1 MAAAAERGYIQ
12 SCKGGRFAE
21 RDPFNTLVMLKK
33 IFAKLRETISP
44 SRAKKPAHTEAA
56 KPVSHSHPKPHSPS
70 PRGEARPERGAGH
83 SARPHDKYRG
93 QPRDPRDEP
102 PREPRAAGAGRA
114 AGEAAHEARPRRDDH
129 GPRHDDHGPRRE
141 ERGGGRGLHS
151 RSVGGGAARG
161 GPRGERERPMI
172 DKTFD
177 HPRAAVVKP
186 AIPIEVPKMDTAF
199 TALGLSDALAF
210 GVQEMGYVNP
220 TPIQAQAIP
229 VVLKGGDVIGSAQTG
244 TGKTAAFALPIIQR
258 LGTHGKLRC
267 LILEPTRELALQVEE
282 AFQKFSKFTDL
293 RVTIVYGGVGYG
305 KQEDDLRRGMDILAA
320 TPGRLLDHL
329 EKGNCSLAD
338 VDILVLDEVDRML
351 DMGFLPDVKRIVQKC
366 PKNRQTLFFTATLPA
381 ELEQLAAW
389 ALRDPVKVEIGR
401 QRSPA
406 ETVTHAFYPVVA
418 AQKFDL
424 LQLLLEQTD
433 FKSVL
438 IFSRTRMGADRIAHR
453 LESKG
458 HTVGVMHSDRSQR
471 ERIEALDGFKSGKYE
486 VLCATD
492 IAARGLDIAG
502 VSHVINYD
510 VPENAEDYVHRI
522 GRTGRAQNTGDAF
535 TLVTEE
541 DVRDAR
547 SIERYMGVTVE
558 RKKIEGFPYIYSA
571 LFDEKALAE
580 TVAAAAKPVSRLHRG
595 VRR

>member
-1 MAAAAERGYIQ
+1 
-12 SCKGGRFAE
+12 
-21 RDPFNTLVMLKK
+21 MLKK
-33 IFAKLRETISP
+33 IFAKLRDTLAP
-44 SRAKKPAHTEAA
+44 SRAAKPAATGGKSTSGSHSKTSTAASPGEPRSDRSRGGGRSHAA
-56 KPVSHSHPKPHSPS
+56 KPH
-70 PRGEARPERGAGH
+70 G
-83 SARPHDKYRG
+83 SAHGQAHGPAHG
-93 QPRDPRDEP
+93 QPARDADRSESS
-102 PREPRAAGAGRA
+102 
-114 AGEAAHEARPRRDDH
+114 HARPRRDE
-129 GPRHDDHGPRRE
+129 GGGRGERQ
-141 ERGGGRGLHS
+141 ERGGHGGRGLHS
-151 RSVGGGAARG
+151 RSGGGGGRG

-177 HPRAAVVKP
+177 HPRTADIKP
-186 AIPIEVPKMDTAF
+186 AVPVDIPKMDTAF
-199 TALGLSDALAF
+199 TALGLSDALAY
-210 GVQEMGYVNP
+210 GVQEMGYVAP

-282 AFQKFSKFTDL
+282 AFQKFAKFTDL

-305 KQEDDLRRGMDILAA
+305 KQTDDLRRGMDILAA

-329 EKGNCSLAD
+329 EQGNCSLAD
-338 VDILVLDEVDRML
+338 IDILVLDEVDRML
-351 DMGFLPDVKRIVQKC
+351 DMGFLPDVRRIVQKC
-366 PKNRQTLFFTATLPA
+366 PKERQTLFFTATLPP
-381 ELEQLAAW
+381 ELEQLAGW
-389 ALRDPVKVEIGR
+389 ALRNPVKVEIGR

-418 AQKFDL
+418 SQKFDL
-424 LQLLLEQTD
+424 LQLLLERTE

-458 HTVGVMHSDRSQR
+458 HTVGVMHSDRNQR
-471 ERIEALDGFKSGKYE
+471 ERIEALQGFKSGKYE
-486 VLCATD
+486 VLVATD

-510 VPENAEDYVHRI
+510 VPENPEDYVHRI

-547 SIERYMGVTVE
+547 SIERYRGVAVE

-571 LFDEKALAE
+571 LFDDKALAE
-580 TVAAAAKPVSRLHRG
+580 TAAAAAKPVSRLHRG

>member
-1 MAAAAERGYIQ
+1 
-12 SCKGGRFAE
+12 
-21 RDPFNTLVMLKK
+21 MLKK

-44 SRAKKPAHTEAA
+44 SRAKKVAHTEAA
-56 KPVSHSHPKPHSPS
+56 KPVSHLKPHTVAH
-70 PRGEARPERGAGH
+70 RGEPRSGRGGGQGHAGK
-83 SARPHDKYRG
+83 PHDKYHG

-102 PREPRAAGAGRA
+102 YREPRTAGGGQGAAG
-114 AGEAAHEARPRRDDH
+114 AHEARPRRDDH
-129 GPRHDDHGPRRE
+129 GPRRDDRGG
-141 ERGGGRGLHS
+141 GGGRGLHS
-151 RSVGGGAARG
+151 RSSGGMGRG

-177 HPRAAVVKP
+177 HPRTADIKP
-186 AIPIEVPKMDTAF
+186 AVPVDIPKMDTAF
-199 TALGLSDALAF
+199 TALGLSDALAY
-210 GVQEMGYVNP
+210 GVQEMGYVTP
-220 TPIQAQAIP
+220 TPIQVQAIP

-282 AFQKFSKFTDL
+282 AFQKFAKFTDL

-366 PKNRQTLFFTATLPA
+366 PKDRQTLFFTATLPP
-381 ELEQLAAW
+381 ELEQLAGW
-389 ALRDPVKVEIGR
+389 ALRDPLKVEIGR

-406 ETVTHAFYPVVA
+406 ETVSHGFYPVVA

-424 LQLLLEQTD
+424 LQLLLEKTD
-433 FKSVL
+433 FKSVI

-453 LESKG
+453 LQAKG
-458 HTVGVMHSDRSQR
+458 HTVAVMHSDRSQR
-471 ERIEALDGFKSGKYE
+471 ERIEALDGFKTGRYE
-486 VLCATD
+486 VLVATD

-502 VSHVINYD
+502 VSHVVNYD

>member
-1 MAAAAERGYIQ
+1 
-12 SCKGGRFAE
+12 
-21 RDPFNTLVMLKK
+21 
-33 IFAKLRETISP
+33 
-44 SRAKKPAHTEAA
+44 
-56 KPVSHSHPKPHSPS
+56 
-70 PRGEARPERGAGH
+70 
-83 SARPHDKYRG
+83 
-93 QPRDPRDEP
+93 
-102 PREPRAAGAGRA
+102 
-114 AGEAAHEARPRRDDH
+114 
-129 GPRHDDHGPRRE
+129 
-141 ERGGGRGLHS
+141 
-151 RSVGGGAARG
+151 
-161 GPRGERERPMI
+161 MI

-177 HPRAAVVKP
+177 HPRTADIKP
-186 AIPIEVPKMDTAF
+186 KTPVEIPKMDTPF

-229 VVLKGGDVIGSAQTG
+229 VVLRGGDVIGSAQTG

-258 LGTHGKLRC
+258 LGTHGPLRC

-282 AFQKFSKFTDL
+282 AFQKFAKFTDL

-305 KQEDDLRRGMDILAA
+305 KQEDDLRRGMDIVAA
-320 TPGRLLDHL
+320 TPGRLLDHI
-329 EKGNCSLAD
+329 ERGNLSLD
-338 VDILVLDEVDRML
+338 KVDILVLDEVDRML

-366 PKNRQTLFFTATLPA
+366 PKNRQTLFFTATLPP
-381 ELEQLAAW
+381 ELEQLAGW
-389 ALRDPVKVEIGR
+389 ALRDPIKVEIGR

-406 ETVTHAFYPVVA
+406 ETVSHAFYPVVA
-418 AQKFDL
+418 SQKFDL
-424 LQLLLEQTD
+424 LQLLLDQTD

-453 LESKG
+453 LISKG
-458 HTVGVMHSDRSQR
+458 HTVGVMHSDRNQR
-471 ERIEALDGFKSGKYE
+471 ERIEALDGFKTGKYQ

-510 VPENAEDYVHRI
+510 VPENPEDYVHRI
-522 GRTGRAQNTGDAF
+522 GRTGRAQSTGDAF

-547 SIERYMGVTVE
+547 SIERYMGLAVE

-580 TVAAAAKPVSRLHRG
+580 VSAAAAKPVSRLHRG
-595 VRR
+595 ARR

>member
-1 MAAAAERGYIQ
+1 M
-12 SCKGGRFAE
+12 
-21 RDPFNTLVMLKK
+21 T
-33 IFAKLRETISP
+33 
-44 SRAKKPAHTEAA
+44 
-56 KPVSHSHPKPHSPS
+56 
-70 PRGEARPERGAGH
+70 
-83 SARPHDKYRG
+83 
-93 QPRDPRDEP
+93 
-102 PREPRAAGAGRA
+102 
-114 AGEAAHEARPRRDDH
+114 
-129 GPRHDDHGPRRE
+129 
-141 ERGGGRGLHS
+141 
-151 RSVGGGAARG
+151 
-161 GPRGERERPMI
+161 

-177 HPRAAVVKP
+177 HPRTTDVKP
-186 AIPIEVPKMDTAF
+186 KTPVDIPKMDTAF
-199 TALGLSDALAF
+199 TALGLSDALAY
-210 GVQEMGYVNP
+210 GVQEMGYVTP

-229 VVLKGGDVIGSAQTG
+229 VVLRGGDVIGSAQTG

-258 LGTHGKLRC
+258 LGTHGKLRV

-282 AFQKFSKFTDL
+282 AFQKFAKFTDL

-305 KQEDDLRRGMDILAA
+305 KQTEDLRRGMDILAA

-329 EKGNCSLAD
+329 EQGNCSLND
-338 VDILVLDEVDRML
+338 VEILVLDEVDRML

-366 PKNRQTLFFTATLPA
+366 PKNRQTLFFTATLPP
-381 ELEQLAAW
+381 ELEQLAGW

-418 AQKFDL
+418 SQKFDL
-424 LQLLLEQTD
+424 LQLLLEKTD

-453 LESKG
+453 LVSKG
-458 HTVGVMHSDRSQR
+458 HTVGVMHSDRNQR
-471 ERIEALDGFKSGKYE
+471 ERIEALEGFKSGKYE
-486 VLCATD
+486 VLVATD

-510 VPENAEDYVHRI
+510 VPENPEDYVHRI

-547 SIERYMGVTVE
+547 SIERYMGVGVE

-580 TVAAAAKPVSRLHRG
+580 TAAATAKPVSRLHRG

>member
-1 MAAAAERGYIQ
+1 M
-12 SCKGGRFAE
+12 F
-21 RDPFNTLVMLKK
+21 KK
-33 IFAKLRETISP
+33 ILAKLRDSIRP
-44 SRAKKPAHTEAA
+44 ARASKSTP
-56 KPVSHSHPKPHSPS
+56 
-70 PRGEARPERGAGH
+70 GAGH
-83 SARPHDKYRG
+83 KSGSHAKPQLPSHRSEAKTDRPHG
-93 QPRDPRDEP
+93 QGAKGPGGPRDHKSPQGQGKTGDSR
-102 PREPRAAGAGRA
+102 
-114 AGEAAHEARPRRDDH
+114 EARAGDSRPARDDH
-129 GPRHDDHGPRRE
+129 GSGR
-141 ERGGGRGLHS
+141 GGRGS
-151 RSVGGGAARG
+151 VQGRSGGRGGRTQGRG
-161 GPRGERERPMI
+161 GPERVERPKK
-172 DKTFD
+172 DDTFD
-177 HPRAAVVKP
+177 HPRREPVKP
-186 AIPIEVPKMDTAF
+186 ATPVDVPKMDTAF
-199 TALGLSDALAF
+199 SQLGLSDALAF
-210 GVQEMGYVNP
+210 GVQEMGYVTP

-229 VVLKGGDVIGSAQTG
+229 VVLQGGDVIGSAQTG

-258 LGTHGKLRC
+258 LHAHGKLRC

-282 AFQKFSKFTDL
+282 AFQKFARFTDL

-305 KQEDDLRRGMDILAA
+305 KQVDDLRRGMDILAA

-329 EKGNCSLAD
+329 EQGNCSLAD

-366 PKNRQTLFFTATLPA
+366 PKTRQTLFFTATLPP
-381 ELEQLAAW
+381 ELEQLAGW
-389 ALRDPVKVEIGR
+389 ALRDPLKVEIGR

-406 ETVTHAFYPVVA
+406 ETVSHAFYPVVA
-418 AQKFDL
+418 SQKFDL
-424 LQLLLEQTD
+424 LQLLLDQTD

-453 LESKG
+453 LISKG

-471 ERIEALDGFKSGKYE
+471 ERIEALDGFKSGKFE
-486 VLCATD
+486 VLVATD

-522 GRTGRAQNTGDAF
+522 GRTGRAQSTGDAF

-547 SIERYMGVTVE
+547 SIERYMGLTVE

-571 LFDEKALAE
+571 LFDEKAIAE
-580 TVAAAAKPVSRLHRG
+580 SSAAAAKPASRLHRG